1 MGYYLNTIMLFVFKG
16 VITPTKNNSLES
28 ISNMNQ
34 SERY

>member
-16 VITPTKNNSLES
+16 VIAPAKTNFLEC

-34 SERY
+34 SERQ